1 MPLTKIKNPRY
12 DNSEIQWDYERV
24 DLASG
29 DTVVETTP
37 CLVKGV
43 YINEQTSNHRIE
55 IKDGSAFAYSVP
67 ASSPSGQA
75 YDFSTDGVVYD
86 SGIVV
91 SPDPGATGNITVV
104 YFVLN

>member
-12 DNSEIQWDYERV
+12 ETSEVKWDYYRV
-24 DLASG
+24 DLTAG
-29 DTVVETTP
+29 DVVVETLP

-55 IKDGSAFAYSVP
+55 IKDGSEFAYSVP
-67 ASSPSGQA
+67 ASSPAGQA
-75 YDFSTDGVVYD
+75 YDFSSDGVIYE

-91 SPDPGATGNITVV
+91 SPNASATGNITVV